1 MIYKKIATELRT
13 RINSDDYA
21 VGDMLPSE
29 KALAAELKVSVMT
42 LRKALALLEEE
53 KLIARRHG
61 SGTCIVRKS
70 NYHGGELE
78 GFNYQMQVVG
88 VTNYRNKVIEFT
100 LLDAPPA
107 IAQQLKIQPGE
118 KVYYVRRLRLIDEV
132 PILVEET
139 AGLVARLK
147 TSPELVMKDKIL
159 TIDVG
164 TGSTRAA
171 IVRID
176 GAMIGFAQ
184 REYEQTTPRAGW
196 SEQAPSLWWQAACD
210 CIREV
215 LYRYPETAAQI
226 AVIGACG
233 QMHGTVLLDDR
244 GELVEDRALLWNDKR
259 SQPQVDAFNA
269 REGWEKWLAHLN
281 NPPAAAWPAFKL
293 AWWRENHPD
302 RWSQLA
308 KVLMPKDYI
317 NFMLTGA
324 MATDYSEASCYFLM
338 DSETRSWSSQAC
350 ETFGLRVDQL
360 PELKLSSDI
369 IGQVTQRAAD
379 LTGLPA
385 GIPVV
390 AGTSDMAASLLG
402 SGVYEPG
409 MASDSTGTSTLMTVV
424 SPRPLH
430 HPLVN
435 NLHLANAAWGG
446 FTILDAG
453 GDAVR
458 WARLALADNQITHP
472 QLLQE
477 AAAVPAGGEGLLFLP
492 YLTGERLAEH
502 TNSRAQFFGLQRK
515 HRRGH
520 LFRAVLEGVAFA
532 SWRNLRQ
539 LQKCGQYP
547 QQMIASGG
555 GARSSLWLEIKAAA
569 YNLPILS
576 TRNQENGVTGC
587 GIIAGVGVGLYA
599 DFASGVR
606 QTVQFD
612 KLISPDPRLRDYYHA
627 CCELFDTLYR
637 QSAALYDRLDAL
649 SVGPD

>member
-1 MIYKKIATELRT
+1 
-13 RINSDDYA
+13 
-21 VGDMLPSE
+21 
-29 KALAAELKVSVMT
+29 
-42 LRKALALLEEE
+42 
-53 KLIARRHG
+53 
-61 SGTCIVRKS
+61 
-70 NYHGGELE
+70 
-78 GFNYQMQVVG
+78 
-88 VTNYRNKVIEFT
+88 
-100 LLDAPPA
+100 
-107 IAQQLKIQPGE
+107 
-118 KVYYVRRLRLIDEV
+118 
-132 PILVEET
+132 
-139 AGLVARLK
+139 
-147 TSPELVMKDKIL
+147 
-159 TIDVG
+159 
-164 TGSTRAA
+164 
-171 IVRID
+171 
-176 GAMIGFAQ
+176 
-184 REYEQTTPRAGW
+184 
-196 SEQAPSLWWQAACD
+196 
-210 CIREV
+210 
-215 LYRYPETAAQI
+215 
-226 AVIGACG
+226 
-233 QMHGTVLLDDR
+233 
-244 GELVEDRALLWNDKR
+244 
-259 SQPQVDAFNA
+259 
-269 REGWEKWLAHLN
+269 
-281 NPPAAAWPAFKL
+281 
-293 AWWRENHPD
+293 
-302 RWSQLA
+302 
-308 KVLMPKDYI
+308 MPKDYI

-324 MATDYSEASCYFLM
+324 LATDYSEASCYFLM
-338 DSETRSWSSQAC
+338 DSETRAWSSQAC

-369 IGQVTQRAAD
+369 IGQVTPRASD
-379 LTGLPA
+379 TTGLPV

-409 MASDSTGTSTLMTVV
+409 MASDSTGTSTLITVV
-424 SPRPLH
+424 SQRPLR

-477 AAAVPAGGEGLLFLP
+477 AAAVPAGAEGLLFLP

-539 LQKCGQYP
+539 LQACGQYP

-555 GARSSLWLEIKAAA
+555 GARSPLWLEIKAAA

-587 GIIAGVGVGLYA
+587 GIIAGVGAGLYA

-612 KLISPDPRLRDYYHA
+612 KLISPDPRLRDYYQA
-627 CCELFDTLYR
+627 CSELFDTLYQ
-637 QSAALYDRLDAL
+637 QSATLYDRLDAL
-649 SVGPD
+649 SAGPD

>member
-1 MIYKKIATELRT
+1 
-13 RINSDDYA
+13 
-21 VGDMLPSE
+21 
-29 KALAAELKVSVMT
+29 
-42 LRKALALLEEE
+42 
-53 KLIARRHG
+53 
-61 SGTCIVRKS
+61 
-70 NYHGGELE
+70 
-78 GFNYQMQVVG
+78 
-88 VTNYRNKVIEFT
+88 
-100 LLDAPPA
+100 
-107 IAQQLKIQPGE
+107 
-118 KVYYVRRLRLIDEV
+118 
-132 PILVEET
+132 
-139 AGLVARLK
+139 
-147 TSPELVMKDKIL
+147 MKDKIL

-369 IGQVTQRAAD
+369 IGQVTQRAAG

-477 AAAVPAGGEGLLFLP
+477 AAAVPAGRRAAVSSLSDGRTSGRTHE
-492 YLTGERLAEH
+492 LAG
-502 TNSRAQFFGLQRK
+502 TVFGLQRK

-532 SWRNLRQ
+532 SGAIFGSCR
-539 LQKCGQYP
+539 KCGQYP

>member
-1 MIYKKIATELRT
+1 MNETTRRFARLVDLSAVQATSTEADVR
-13 RINSDDYA
+13 A
-21 VGDMLPSE
+21 CAE
-29 KALAAELKVSVMT
+29 LAARYNIISVHVLPCWTRFLSTLLPQQGTGEVMIGGPVGFPGGGHTTDTKVQEV
-42 LRKALALLEEE
+42 RQ
-53 KLIARRHG
+53 LIADGAREVDMVVNIGKVLSGDYDYVREDLRRVVEAAAPVPAKVILETHYLNEEQIRRVCEIAVEVGMKWVKTSTGWAPTGATVEKVRIIADQLKGRIDIKGAGGIRDLATVRALYQLGVRRFGMSHG
-61 SGTCIVRKS
+61 AVTKVLA
-70 NYHGGELE
+70 ELE
-78 GFNYQMQVVG
+78 QHPERF
-88 VTNYRNKVIEFT
+88 
-100 LLDAPPA
+100 
-107 IAQQLKIQPGE
+107 
-118 KVYYVRRLRLIDEV
+118 
-132 PILVEET
+132 
-139 AGLVARLK
+139 
-147 TSPELVMKDKIL
+147 PEL
-159 TIDVG
+159 
-164 TGSTRAA
+164 
-171 IVRID
+171 
-176 GAMIGFAQ
+176 
-184 REYEQTTPRAGW
+184 
-196 SEQAPSLWWQAACD
+196 
-210 CIREV
+210 
-215 LYRYPETAAQI
+215 
-226 AVIGACG
+226 
-233 QMHGTVLLDDR
+233 
-244 GELVEDRALLWNDKR
+244 
-259 SQPQVDAFNA
+259 
-269 REGWEKWLAHLN
+269 
-281 NPPAAAWPAFKL
+281 
-293 AWWRENHPD
+293 
-302 RWSQLA
+302 
-308 KVLMPKDYI
+308 

-477 AAAVPAGGEGLLFLP
+477 AAAVPAGAEGLLFLP

>member
-1 MIYKKIATELRT
+1 
-13 RINSDDYA
+13 
-21 VGDMLPSE
+21 
-29 KALAAELKVSVMT
+29 
-42 LRKALALLEEE
+42 
-53 KLIARRHG
+53 
-61 SGTCIVRKS
+61 
-70 NYHGGELE
+70 
-78 GFNYQMQVVG
+78 
-88 VTNYRNKVIEFT
+88 
-100 LLDAPPA
+100 
-107 IAQQLKIQPGE
+107 
-118 KVYYVRRLRLIDEV
+118 
-132 PILVEET
+132 
-139 AGLVARLK
+139 
-147 TSPELVMKDKIL
+147 MKDKIL

-302 RWSQLA
+302 CWSQLA

-435 NLHLANAAWGG
+435 NLHLANAAWADLRSSTPAAMP
-446 FTILDAG
+446 FAG
-453 GDAVR
+453 RG
-458 WARLALADNQITHP
+458 WHLPITRLRIHS
-472 QLLQE
+472 LQE
-477 AAAVPAGGEGLLFLP
+477 AAAVPAGAEGLLFLP

-612 KLISPDPRLRDYYHA
+612 KVISPDPRLRDYYHA
-627 CCELFDTLYR
+627 CSELFDTLYR

>member
-1 MIYKKIATELRT
+1 M
-13 RINSDDYA
+13 
-21 VGDMLPSE
+21 
-29 KALAAELKVSVMT
+29 
-42 LRKALALLEEE
+42 
-53 KLIARRHG
+53 
-61 SGTCIVRKS
+61 
-70 NYHGGELE
+70 
-78 GFNYQMQVVG
+78 
-88 VTNYRNKVIEFT
+88 
-100 LLDAPPA
+100 PA
-107 IAQQLKIQPGE
+107 IAFAFAQQIFMTIFHQRRGGGARHHGVFTRNNLFPGRFIHHDWLHPSLGGGFHQLHLTAFGGE
-118 KVYYVRRLRLIDEV
+118 VAITPFRQRQQHHAEIAAARREV
-132 PILVEET
+132 VF
-139 AGLVARLK
+139 VARRGAAVAHLLQQ
-147 TSPELVMKDKIL
+147 SVIDQFLQAARQNIGRDVAAFLELVK
-159 TIDVG
+159 
-164 TGSTRAA
+164 
-171 IVRID
+171 
-176 GAMIGFAQ
+176 
-184 REYEQTTPRAGW
+184 AG
-196 SEQAPSLWWQAACD
+196 
-210 CIREV
+210 
-215 LYRYPETAAQI
+215 
-226 AVIGACG
+226 
-233 QMHGTVLLDDR
+233 
-244 GELVEDRALLWNDKR
+244 K
-259 SQPQVDAFNA
+259 A
-269 REGWEKWLAHLN
+269 REGIAQDH
-281 NPPAAAWPAFKL
+281 
-293 AWWRENHPD
+293 D
-302 RWSQLA
+302 
-308 KVLMPKDYI
+308 I

-477 AAAVPAGGEGLLFLP
+477 AAAVPAGAEGLLFLP

-587 GIIAGVGVGLYA
+587 GIIAGVGAGLYA

-612 KLISPDPRLRDYYHA
+612 KVISPDPRLRDYYHA
-627 CCELFDTLYR
+627 CSELFDTLYR

-649 SVGPD
+649 SVGRD

>member
-1 MIYKKIATELRT
+1 
-13 RINSDDYA
+13 
-21 VGDMLPSE
+21 
-29 KALAAELKVSVMT
+29 
-42 LRKALALLEEE
+42 
-53 KLIARRHG
+53 
-61 SGTCIVRKS
+61 
-70 NYHGGELE
+70 
-78 GFNYQMQVVG
+78 
-88 VTNYRNKVIEFT
+88 
-100 LLDAPPA
+100 
-107 IAQQLKIQPGE
+107 
-118 KVYYVRRLRLIDEV
+118 
-132 PILVEET
+132 
-139 AGLVARLK
+139 
-147 TSPELVMKDKIL
+147 MKDKIL

-390 AGTSDMAASLLG
+390 AGTSDMAAS
-402 SGVYEPG
+402 
-409 MASDSTGTSTLMTVV
+409 
-424 SPRPLH
+424 
-430 HPLVN
+430 
-435 NLHLANAAWGG
+435 
-446 FTILDAG
+446 
-453 GDAVR
+453 
-458 WARLALADNQITHP
+458 P

-477 AAAVPAGGEGLLFLP
+477 AAAVPAGAEGLLFLP

-547 QQMIASGG
+547 QHSYPSELRTSIGRPRNCQSQRERTDRPARG
-555 GARSSLWLEIKAAA
+555 GA
-569 YNLPILS
+569 
-576 TRNQENGVTGC
+576 G
-587 GIIAGVGVGLYA
+587 
-599 DFASGVR
+599 
-606 QTVQFD
+606 
-612 KLISPDPRLRDYYHA
+612 
-627 CCELFDTLYR
+627 
-637 QSAALYDRLDAL
+637 
-649 SVGPD
+649 

>member
-1 MIYKKIATELRT
+1 
-13 RINSDDYA
+13 
-21 VGDMLPSE
+21 
-29 KALAAELKVSVMT
+29 
-42 LRKALALLEEE
+42 
-53 KLIARRHG
+53 
-61 SGTCIVRKS
+61 
-70 NYHGGELE
+70 
-78 GFNYQMQVVG
+78 
-88 VTNYRNKVIEFT
+88 
-100 LLDAPPA
+100 
-107 IAQQLKIQPGE
+107 
-118 KVYYVRRLRLIDEV
+118 
-132 PILVEET
+132 
-139 AGLVARLK
+139 
-147 TSPELVMKDKIL
+147 MKDKIL

-269 REGWEKWLAHLN
+269 REGWDKWLAHLN

-446 FTILDAG
+446 YDPRRRRQCPFAGRGWHLPITRLRIHSFTGSGSGAG
-453 GDAVR
+453 GGR
-458 WARLALADNQITHP
+458 R
-472 QLLQE
+472 
-477 AAAVPAGGEGLLFLP
+477 AAVSSLSDGRTSGRTHQLAGTVFWPAAQASPRSFIPRSSGRGGLCI
-492 YLTGERLAEH
+492 LAQ
-502 TNSRAQFFGLQRK
+502 SSLGFCR
-515 HRRGH
+515 
-520 LFRAVLEGVAFA
+520 
-532 SWRNLRQ
+532 
-539 LQKCGQYP
+539 KCGQYP

-587 GIIAGVGVGLYA
+587 GIIAGVGVRVMHRFSACGKQCSSTA
-599 DFASGVR
+599 
-606 QTVQFD
+606 
-612 KLISPDPRLRDYYHA
+612 ISPDPRLRDYYHA
-627 CCELFDTLYR
+627 CATF
-637 QSAALYDRLDAL
+637 
-649 SVGPD
+649 

>member
-1 MIYKKIATELRT
+1 
-13 RINSDDYA
+13 
-21 VGDMLPSE
+21 
-29 KALAAELKVSVMT
+29 
-42 LRKALALLEEE
+42 
-53 KLIARRHG
+53 
-61 SGTCIVRKS
+61 
-70 NYHGGELE
+70 
-78 GFNYQMQVVG
+78 
-88 VTNYRNKVIEFT
+88 
-100 LLDAPPA
+100 
-107 IAQQLKIQPGE
+107 
-118 KVYYVRRLRLIDEV
+118 
-132 PILVEET
+132 
-139 AGLVARLK
+139 
-147 TSPELVMKDKIL
+147 MKDKIL

-324 MATDYSEASCYFLM
+324 MATDYSEASC
-338 DSETRSWSSQAC
+338 
-350 ETFGLRVDQL
+350 
-360 PELKLSSDI
+360 
-369 IGQVTQRAAD
+369 
-379 LTGLPA
+379 
-385 GIPVV
+385 
-390 AGTSDMAASLLG
+390 LLG

-477 AAAVPAGGEGLLFLP
+477 AAAVPAGAEGLLFLP

>member
-1 MIYKKIATELRT
+1 
-13 RINSDDYA
+13 
-21 VGDMLPSE
+21 
-29 KALAAELKVSVMT
+29 
-42 LRKALALLEEE
+42 
-53 KLIARRHG
+53 
-61 SGTCIVRKS
+61 
-70 NYHGGELE
+70 
-78 GFNYQMQVVG
+78 
-88 VTNYRNKVIEFT
+88 
-100 LLDAPPA
+100 
-107 IAQQLKIQPGE
+107 
-118 KVYYVRRLRLIDEV
+118 
-132 PILVEET
+132 
-139 AGLVARLK
+139 
-147 TSPELVMKDKIL
+147 MKDKIL

-612 KLISPDPRLRDYYHA
+612 KLDEEEHL
-627 CCELFDTLYR
+627 
-637 QSAALYDRLDAL
+637 
-649 SVGPD
+649 